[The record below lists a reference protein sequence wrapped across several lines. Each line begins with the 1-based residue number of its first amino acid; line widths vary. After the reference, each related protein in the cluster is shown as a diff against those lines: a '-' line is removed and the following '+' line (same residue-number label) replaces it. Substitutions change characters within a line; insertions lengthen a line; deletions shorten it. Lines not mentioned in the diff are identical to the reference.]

1 MTRDSHNTV
10 ESMSEESLLGDR
22 LKPNQ
27 IVGREPGPP
36 SQLAMDISITGILT
50 YFAVDFAVTG
60 WLLVGILLDQAGPEF
75 FADIYRS

>member
-75 FADIYRS
+75 LADI